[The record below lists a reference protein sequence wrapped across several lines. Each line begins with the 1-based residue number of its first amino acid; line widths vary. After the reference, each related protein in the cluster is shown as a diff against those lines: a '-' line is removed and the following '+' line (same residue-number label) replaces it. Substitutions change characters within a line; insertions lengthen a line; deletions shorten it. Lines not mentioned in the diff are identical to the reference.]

1 MILSRSGIAL
11 TITHAF
17 QITLLVIGVAG
28 FGRRISWIDDGIAP
42 PGHSVTFKVRL
53 SMEAVVMVVR
63 AH

>member
-1 MILSRSGIAL
+1 MIFSRSGIAL
-11 TITHAF
+11 TIRHAF

-53 SMEAVVMVVR
+53 GVKALIVVVR